1 MILNQNITKGFCLP
15 ARKFVQSKHEWR
27 LGGNPLQL
35 SIAGDS
41 KRSRRKCSL
50 EKGGKKLQLGP
61 RKMNGFENVREAK
74 RPRKVVQRP
83 KQTRMQLT
91 TLLEK
96 RKCWFCKRGQRNQR
110 DQLEEITE
118 TNWALDEWLLQRSKC
133 KEKHLKKLT
142 EQRKAI
148 GNVSLKK
155 EAHFEDSV

>member
-1 MILNQNITKGFCLP
+1 MQSGKEEKEIATGPQKDEWLRECTRGQKTKKSC
-15 ARKFVQSKHEWR
+15 
-27 LGGNPLQL
+27 
-35 SIAGDS
+35 
-41 KRSRRKCSL
+41 
-50 EKGGKKLQLGP
+50 
-61 RKMNGFENVREAK
+61 
-74 RPRKVVQRP
+74 P

-142 EQRKAI
+142 EQRNAI

-155 EAHFEDSV
+155 EMHFEDSV